1 MSAYFVLVLGIVAE
15 ATATLALKESDG
27 FAKPWPLV
35 LVVLGYGVA
44 ITCLA
49 NAQKGLPMSLISS
62 AWSGLGITL
71 VTIVAA
77 FRYQQMPNLA
87 SVGGIAMI
95 IVGITIVNLF
105 GTVRGH

>member
-1 MSAYFVLVLGIVAE
+1 MTAYFVLVLGIVAE

-27 FAKPWPLV
+27 FSKPLPLV

-44 ITCLA
+44 IACLA

-71 VTIVAA
+71 VTVVAA
-77 FRYQQMPNLA
+77 FRYQQVPNVA
-87 SVGGIAMI
+87 SISGIFMI

-105 GTVRGH
+105 GTVPGH

>member
-1 MSAYFVLVLGIVAE
+1 MSAYFILVLGIVAE
-15 ATATLALKESDG
+15 ATATLALKESEG
-27 FAKPWPLV
+27 FSKPWPLV

-49 NAQKGLPMSLISS
+49 NAQQGLPMSLISS

-71 VTIVAA
+71 ITIVAA
-77 FRYQQMPNLA
+77 VRYQQMPNLA
-87 SVGGIAMI
+87 SIGGIFMI
-95 IVGITIVNLF
+95 IVGISIVNLF